1 MPAKMRVLR
10 LDRFTNQAGHI
21 NPGSL
26 RSAHDKLGAREGQ
39 RRGPVGG
46 ESSASACLISS

>member
-1 MPAKMRVLR
+1 MTVLH
-10 LDRFTNQAGHI
+10 LDRFTNRGGHV

-26 RSAHDKLGAREGQ
+26 RSAHNKLGGREGQ